1 MLALLLL
8 LYLFSQNTLF
18 FFFFFF
24 NVITVL
30 RLKCKAELLSHLY
43 PSPKSEIPPCR
54 ELSGVSIAICSRYTI
69 IKSHPNKTTVPPTSL
84 PVCTWENTVVHSG
97 GERERES
104 ERERE
109 IGGHLVS
116 AIHLEAKQC

>member
-1 MLALLLL
+1 MELVTFLMSL
-8 LYLFSQNTLF
+8 LYCGSNVKPNFSPTYIRPQS
-18 FFFFFF
+18 
-24 NVITVL
+24 L
-30 RLKCKAELLSHLY
+30 RSLPVESYLA
-43 PSPKSEIPPCR
+43 SPLPFA
-54 ELSGVSIAICSRYTI
+54 LVNTI

-97 GERERES
+97 GERES